1 MYSSTSSSLL
11 SPSSERKISSKI
23 VATPLPR
30 PFSRPFLAE
39 ESSIFRRVRTKRR
52 VWVRIFT
59 TGSTTVEATF
69 TARVFSCSPGDA
81 EGPRARAF
89 QVLSGVFVLPAP
101 LAPALVKLFSFSS
114 LSSRRRACVA
124 PDAADAPHS
133 THERAPD
140 DAACDETKS
149 KPGGIYRERRQR
161 YKNSRKKAWKKRW
174 GQTHGR

>member
-11 SPSSERKISSKI
+11 SPSSRRERFLPRSWRRRCRDLSRGPSSARNRPYFAGCVLNAASGCGFLQPALQPSKQHLRRAFFLARP
-23 VATPLPR
+23 ATP
-30 PFSRPFLAE
+30 
-39 ESSIFRRVRTKRR
+39 RV
-52 VWVRIFT
+52 
-59 TGSTTVEATF
+59 
-69 TARVFSCSPGDA
+69 
-81 EGPRARAF
+81 RARAF

-124 PDAADAPHS
+124 PDAADTPHS